1 MKSMQNKVLI
11 LTGGSRGMGKAFA
24 LKLASDG
31 FHIIILARTESG
43 LKQTSDEIRN
53 KGFSAE
59 YFVCDLNNQKQ
70 VIEVCNEIIEK
81 HSKIYG
87 LINTS
92 GISGQNFITD
102 EEDGLWE
109 KVIQTNLTG
118 TYYITKAVSNHIED
132 GGRILN
138 VSSVLGKFGVP
149 GYAAYC
155 STKHGL
161 IGFTR
166 TLALELAPRK
176 ITVNAI
182 CPGWVNTEMSQQGM
196 QFAADQMKTTKEE
209 FWKMASQSVPLR
221 EIIEPEEIAH
231 LVSFI
236 INPKTKNLTGQSI
249 TYDGGQVMY

>member
-1 MKSMQNKVLI
+1 MKSLQNKVI
-11 LTGGSRGMGKAFA
+11 VVTGGSRGMGKAFA
-24 LKLASDG
+24 LKLASEG
-31 FHIIILARTESG
+31 SKVIILARTEDG
-43 LKQTSDEIRN
+43 LKKTVQEIQE
-53 KGFSAE
+53 KGFSVE
-59 YFVCDLNNQKQ
+59 YFVCDLTDQKK
-70 VIEVCNEIIEK
+70 VTEVCQKIITK
-81 HSKIYG
+81 HTEIYG

-109 KVIQTNLTG
+109 NVIQTNLTG
-118 TYYITKAVSNHIED
+118 TYYITKALSNHIEN
-132 GGRILN
+132 GGRIVN

-155 STKHGL
+155 TTKHGL

-182 CPGWVNTEMSQQGM
+182 CPGWVNTQMSQQGM
-196 QFAADQMKTTKEE
+196 QFAADQMKITKAD
-209 FWKMASQSVPLR
+209 FWEMASQAVPLR

-236 INPKTKNLTGQSI
+236 LNPETRNLTGQAI